1 MESLLFYADTER
13 GIYVIFPQ
21 NSIHAFTKSS
31 FSTDFHQF
39 QV

>member
-21 NSIHAFTKSS
+21 NSIHAFTGSL
-31 FSTDFHQF
+31 FSADFQQF